1 VREPKVS
8 IIVAAMNEADT
19 ISLCINR
26 ILAVFHDNCEIL
38 VVTGGTDATADI
50 VADISLKHPNV
61 RLIQNAN
68 DRGKGHAIKVGISH
82 AKAPIHA
89 QIDADLQFMP
99 EELPRLIQPIENGQ
113 AHVVLGSRFT
123 RGSKRLPGST
133 PFIRTL
139 GNKAVSAFASVL
151 FLQRMTDVQ
160 AGMKAWSADAIE
172 IIQLASDNYSYEVEI
187 PAKGLLKGLKVVDMP
202 ITTDSR
208 QGGATNVQVF
218 KAGLALLRDITAFR
232 LGIK

>member
-1 VREPKVS
+1 
-8 IIVAAMNEADT
+8 
-19 ISLCINR
+19 
-26 ILAVFHDNCEIL
+26 
-38 VVTGGTDATADI
+38 
-50 VADISLKHPNV
+50 
-61 RLIQNAN
+61 
-68 DRGKGHAIKVGISH
+68 
-82 AKAPIHA
+82 
-89 QIDADLQFMP
+89 MP
-99 EELPRLIQPIENGQ
+99 EELPRLIQPIENASPCGAWKQ
-113 AHVVLGSRFT
+113 VYT
-123 RGSKRLPGST
+123 RLQKAARRY